1 MLTVDNVSKKLSG
14 KTILHDINLEFDH
27 GVYGLLAPNGA
38 GKTTL
43 MKLMTTL
50 LFPDTGSI
58 RLDGEDIVA
67 LGERY
72 RGQIGYLPQDFGY
85 YPGYT
90 PRQFLR
96 YIAALQGMPR
106 HGLDARIDALL
117 DMVGLSEAAN
127 KRMRTFSGG
136 MIQRVG
142 IAQALVHDPGI
153 LILDEPTAGL
163 DPKERVRFRNI
174 IHSLAANRIV
184 ILSTHIVSDLETIA
198 GHIVMLRDGTV
209 YTNASPADICSSLE
223 SRIYE
228 VAAGTPLAE
237 GQRLLSEVQYGG
249 ETRLRIYSEEPL
261 AEGANAPSPN
271 APAPNATS
279 IGLTTT
285 GPTVGTATGT
295 AVNPAATPIANPTA
309 SPAAYPVGA
318 PAAAPVMVAPN
329 LEDAFLVI
337 YGG

>member
-14 KTILHDINLEFDH
+14 KTILHGINLEFDH

-43 MKLMTTL
+43 MKLLTTL
-50 LFPDTGSI
+50 LFPDSGSI
-58 RLDGEDIVA
+58 RLNGEDIVA

-72 RGQIGYLPQDFGY
+72 RGQVGYLPQDFGY

-90 PRQFLR
+90 PRRFLR

-106 HGLDARIDALL
+106 HGSDERIDAMLA
-117 DMVGLSEAAN
+117 MVGLSDDAD

-142 IAQALVHDPGI
+142 IAQALVHDPRI

-163 DPKERVRFRNI
+163 DPRERVRFRNI
-174 IHSLAANRIV
+174 IHSLAADRIV

-209 YTNASPADICSSLE
+209 YADASPADLCASLAG
-223 SRIYE
+223 RIYE
-228 VAAGTPLAE
+228 VPAGTPLADD
-237 GQRLLSEVQYGG
+237 QRLLSEVQYGVV
-249 ETRLRIYSEEPL
+249 TRLRIYSERPV
-261 AEGANAPSPN
+261 AGAAD
-271 APAPNATS
+271 
-279 IGLTTT
+279 
-285 GPTVGTATGT
+285 
-295 AVNPAATPIANPTA
+295 TA
-309 SPAAYPVGA
+309 SPTAAG
-318 PAAAPVMVAPN
+318 PAAGPAVGPIMVAPN

>member
-43 MKLMTTL
+43 MKLLTTL
-50 LFPDTGSI
+50 LFPDSGSI

-72 RGQIGYLPQDFGY
+72 RGQVGYLPQDFGY

-90 PRQFLR
+90 PRRFLR

-106 HGLDARIDALL
+106 RGSDERIDAMLA
-117 DMVGLSEAAN
+117 MVGLSDAAD

-142 IAQALVHDPGI
+142 IAQALVHDPRI

-163 DPKERVRFRNI
+163 DPRERVRFRNI
-174 IHSLAANRIV
+174 IHSLAADRIV

-209 YTNASPADICSSLE
+209 YADASPADLCASLAG
-223 SRIYE
+223 RIYE
-228 VAAGTPLAE
+228 VPAGTPLAE
-237 GQRLLSEVQYGG
+237 DQRLLSEVQYGG
-249 ETRLRIYSEEPL
+249 MTRLRIYSERPV
-261 AEGANAPSPN
+261 AGAADTAFPT
-271 APAPNATS
+271 AAGPAAGPV
-279 IGLTTT
+279 T
-285 GPTVGTATGT
+285 GP
-295 AVNPAATPIANPTA
+295 I
-309 SPAAYPVGA
+309 
-318 PAAAPVMVAPN
+318 MVAPN

>member
-50 LFPDTGSI
+50 LFPDSGSI

-106 HGLDARIDALL
+106 HGLGARIDALL

-142 IAQALVHDPGI
+142 IAQALVHDPDI

-174 IHSLAANRIV
+174 IHSLAADRIV

-209 YTNASPADICSSLE
+209 YTNASPADICSSME
-223 SRIYE
+223 GRIYE

-249 ETRLRIYSEEPL
+249 ETRLRIYSEDPI
-261 AEGANAPSPN
+261 AGNANAPAPN

-285 GPTVGTATGT
+285 GPAAGTTTGT
-295 AVNPAATPIANPTA
+295 AVNPAVTPIANPKA
-309 SPAAYPVGA
+309 SPATYPA
-318 PAAAPVMVAPN
+318 TTPATAPVMVAPN